1 MTMKVGGRGGWRRRL
16 EMRRSEK
23 WLVNMVDGHLYLVP
37 SHPGEPHKLRPPKWS
52 PQTEILR
59 QSPIDLSSLNQAP
72 RFNQQAHIGLRKFL
86 GRRYAPNLSFSVYN
100 LFHIYL
106 PYIISPEYLLQGFI
120 LFPSASLKLTAS
132 YPMLS
137 HPSQPPLPIL
147 STTHLR
153 EMQQVRLLLAHT
165 VPFSECSEKHIP
177 LAGQIRKMSPFHW
190 IGTDSQRGSCRVE
203 WITS

>member
-1 MTMKVGGRGGWRRRL
+1 MICLNLKFGEKVPFLLRIGARLWPWKWEAEVAGEECWKWGGQ
-16 EMRRSEK
+16 RSD
-23 WLVNMVDGHLYLVP
+23 WSVWWMGHLYLVP

-72 RFNQQAHIGLRKFL
+72 RFNQQAHIGLSKFL
-86 GRRYAPNLSFSVYN
+86 GRGYAPNFSFSVYN
-100 LFHIYL
+100 LFRIYL

-153 EMQQVRLLLAHT
+153 EM
-165 VPFSECSEKHIP
+165 
-177 LAGQIRKMSPFHW
+177 
-190 IGTDSQRGSCRVE
+190 
-203 WITS
+203 